1 MVAIKN
7 ADVDSFLKRPD
18 PAKPVILVFG
28 PDSGLVG
35 ERVRTLINSAV
46 DDPNDPFSLVRLD
59 GDELSGN
66 PLRLVEEANT
76 IPLFGGRRAVWMK
89 VGARNVVPAVEAL
102 LGAPSPDC
110 RVVIEAGDL
119 RRNAPLRTMCEKSKR
134 AAVLPCYADGER
146 DLARLID
153 DELRAAGLTIA
164 PDARAALIPF
174 LGGDRLASRNEVRKL
189 ALYAHGRERIGID
202 DVTAVVADASA
213 LALDATIDSAFAGR
227 LPDLESQFGKAI
239 TAGTSPGAIVSAAL
253 RQVIQLHRLRLSM
266 EEGTSVEA
274 ALGEMRPPIHFRRKP
289 MIETALRSWTPERLL
304 SLMAQL
310 ANAVLETRRQ
320 PALAE
325 ALAHRALMS
334 IATGARRRA

>member
-1 MVAIKN
+1 
-7 ADVDSFLKRPD
+7 
-18 PAKPVILVFG
+18 
-28 PDSGLVG
+28 
-35 ERVRTLINSAV
+35 
-46 DDPNDPFSLVRLD
+46 
-59 GDELSGN
+59 
-66 PLRLVEEANT
+66 
-76 IPLFGGRRAVWMK
+76 
-89 VGARNVVPAVEAL
+89 
-102 LGAPSPDC
+102 
-110 RVVIEAGDL
+110 VVIEAGDL
-119 RRNAPLRTMCEKSKR
+119 RRNAPLRTMCEKSKS

-153 DELRAAGLTIA
+153 DEMREAGLTIA

-189 ALYAHGRERIGID
+189 ALYAHGRERVGID

-274 ALGEMRPPIHFRRKP
+274 ALGEMRPPVHFRRKP

-304 SLMAQL
+304 PLMAQL